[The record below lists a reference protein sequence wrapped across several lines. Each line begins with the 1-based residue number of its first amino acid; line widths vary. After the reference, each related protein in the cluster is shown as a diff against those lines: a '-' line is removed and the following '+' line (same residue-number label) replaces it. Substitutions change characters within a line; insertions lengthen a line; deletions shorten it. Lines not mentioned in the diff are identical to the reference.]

1 MWEGAGQGRSSV
13 GRSRRRRKCQPL
25 LDGRRRQAYICR
37 HYTEMTGLYIYGP
50 IKKESRKICPSHGKR
65 PELTDRGQGR
75 RQLPWFVAREWHHVC
90 RFSLNFFSREFAS
103 AAVALGLLH
112 RNVLDVE
119 FGKPSGWF
127 TTFPLSAPSS
137 CHWQPVAGSQSRAII
152 DATSSGST
160 ASRTQN
166 KVRPNGF
173 WPPKFSSC
181 QMERDLN
188 LSGWCRRDPKVRW

>member
-90 RFSLNFFSREFAS
+90 RFSLKFFFEGICVCCCGVGPAPPKCLGRRVREAIRLVHDVPAVRS
-103 AAVALGLLH
+103 VILSLAA
-112 RNVLDVE
+112 RR
-119 FGKPSGWF
+119 
-127 TTFPLSAPSS
+127 
-137 CHWQPVAGSQSRAII
+137 WQPVAGNHRCYIVWQHGFSNAKQG
-152 DATSSGST
+152 SSKRFL
-160 ASRTQN
+160 A
-166 KVRPNGF
+166 P
-173 WPPKFSSC
+173 
-181 QMERDLN
+181 
-188 LSGWCRRDPKVRW
+188 